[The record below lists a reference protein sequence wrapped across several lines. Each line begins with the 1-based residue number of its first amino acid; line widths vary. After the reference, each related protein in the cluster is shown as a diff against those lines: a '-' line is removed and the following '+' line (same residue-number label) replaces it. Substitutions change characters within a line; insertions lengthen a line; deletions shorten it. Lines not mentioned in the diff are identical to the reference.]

1 MTEKVSV
8 AARIRPLP
16 CPNSMLATAPLD
28 ERRVCVANRRV
39 YHVDRVYDRHESTD
53 VIFFESVVTLVDRF
67 LAGYNA
73 TVLAYGQTG
82 TGKTYTMDGLTPL
95 VVRYIVDSM
104 SNSTSKLS
112 FQCVEVYGEALR
124 DLLTSDPTVSS
135 KHLQLHESD
144 GDGGAVVVV
153 GASRVKARN
162 IAEVQDIINH
172 GSRMRT
178 TGATNVH
185 EHSSRSHSIF
195 TIFNHERQS
204 KLNLVDLAGSE
215 RNKKTQNVGQR
226 FRESIAINGGLLA
239 LGNVIRALSRNH
251 FQFPDNPRH
260 VPYRSSKLTRLL
272 RDSLGGN
279 SSTLLIACVAADVA
293 NSDETTRTLQYGAL
307 AMHILNEP
315 LPQFDEQVAA
325 AVAAVREAN
334 ASHGHGST
342 ARTSGGGG
350 GGETPPS
357 APAEVAWLRQRV
369 VGLEEQVQRC
379 RDELKNDEAVF
390 AQQIK
395 DMRLLLEENESLRR
409 RVAFLEGRP
418 TATPRSTP
426 DVRHGCW
433 QQPQPQQQYTSA
445 PLLPNVDYVQ
455 STLQLYGISPQ
466 ENGHEIYS
474 HSAPQPIQ
482 AVWGEET
489 TMRKREG
496 HLQNELLKR
505 PVDAARW
512 DEAAAAVTAAD
523 RCNYANVNGE
533 ACGEGAR
540 PLTMSEDQL
549 GLLAK
554 EALYYQNSNSELR
567 RRLRTV
573 LAMYEAQQREAAML
587 RLEVKQIHDLLDGPP
602 HS

>member
-16 CPNSMLATAPLD
+16 CPESMLATAPLD

-112 FQCVEVYGEALR
+112 FQCVEVYGDALR
-124 DLLTSDPTVSS
+124 DLLTSDPAVSS

-153 GASRVKARN
+153 GASRVKARSV
-162 IAEVQDIINH
+162 AEVQDIINH
-172 GSRMRT
+172 GARMRT

-251 FQFPDNPRH
+251 FQYPDNPRH

-279 SSTLLIACVAADVA
+279 SSTLLIACVAADAA

-325 AVAAVREAN
+325 VRDAN
-334 ASHGHGST
+334 ASHGHEVT
-342 ARTSGGGG
+342 ARTSGG

-357 APAEVAWLRQRV
+357 APAEAAWLRQRV
-369 VGLEEQVQRC
+369 VVLEEQVQRC

-426 DVRHGCW
+426 EVRHGRW
-433 QQPQPQQQYTSA
+433 LQPQPQQQYTPA
-445 PLLPNVDYVQ
+445 PVLPNMDYVQ
-455 STLQLYGISPQ
+455 STLQLYGTSPQ
-466 ENGHEIYS
+466 EGGHKDYS
-474 HSAPQPIQ
+474 RPASQTIQ
-482 AVWGEET
+482 AVWGDET
-489 TMRKREG
+489 TMRKHEQR
-496 HLQNELLKR
+496 LQNELLKR

-512 DEAAAAVTAAD
+512 NEAAAAVTAAD
-523 RCNYANVNGE
+523 RCNYANINGE
-533 ACGEGAR
+533 ASGEGAR
-540 PLTMSEDQL
+540 PLTVSEDQL

-573 LAMYEAQQREAAML
+573 LAMYEEQQREATML
-587 RLEVKQIHDLLDGPP
+587 RLEVKQIHDLLDGLP